1 MAIAQYSFYVK
12 HTTMAL
18 LMRLNAPMAVTAESK
33 FLSLEPYLTTYLIM
47 SA

>member
-12 HTTMAL
+12 HIMMAL

-33 FLSLEPYLTTYLIM
+33 FLSLSLSLEIDNM
-47 SA
+47 EG

>member
-18 LMRLNAPMAVTAESK
+18 LMRLNAPRAVTAESK
-33 FLSLEPYLTTYLIM
+33 FLSLSLSLEIDNKEG
-47 SA
+47 